1 MENLLMQMQI
11 SKPVDVN
18 SDPYI
23 NFNEENNKEAQRQ
36 RHVLQHKY

>member
-1 MENLLMQMQI
+1 MQK
-11 SKPVDVN
+11 SKPVDVH

-23 NFNEENNKEAQRQ
+23 NFNEKNNKEAQRQ

>member
-1 MENLLMQMQI
+1 MQK
-11 SKPVDVN
+11 SKPVEVH

-23 NFNEENNKEAQRQ
+23 NFNEENNREAQRQ